1 MPVPSRRTTR
11 HTFACG
17 FSPTTPYTTCT
28 PACSSVLAHVMFACS
43 SNRAWSSTSATTCF
57 PASAARI
64 SARTMGVS
72 AEVRYSVCLI
82 ASTSASREASSTKA
96 STDDAGHAEHVVGH
110 DLHPREQTI
119 EMVSDHLFD
128 RYEPLAVGEWEEPR
142 EQRWHLEPREAADPR
157 DGVAHQHGE
166 VEREVRDVGERVR
179 RVDRE
184 RREHRED
191 ALGERVG
198 GPGPVLIGEVRGVH
212 QADPFLLEGRP
223 DLVGEQTVDPG
234 RGRKD
239 PNADLGELLLGTHP
253 VRGRGG
259 DPGLHLIE
267 QPGDADLEEL
277 IQALRADRDELQPLK
292 DRTPR
297 IFGERQDPV
306 VEVQPRKLAVEV
318 MVGRILGGCTKRI
331 NLDISYA

>member
-1 MPVPSRRTTR
+1 M
-11 HTFACG
+11 
-17 FSPTTPYTTCT
+17 
-28 PACSSVLAHVMFACS
+28 
-43 SNRAWSSTSATTCF
+43 
-57 PASAARI
+57 
-64 SARTMGVS
+64 
-72 AEVRYSVCLI
+72 
-82 ASTSASREASSTKA
+82 
-96 STDDAGHAEHVVGH
+96 
-110 DLHPREQTI
+110 
-119 EMVSDHLFD
+119 
-128 RYEPLAVGEWEEPR
+128 
-142 EQRWHLEPREAADPR
+142 
-157 DGVAHQHGE
+157 
-166 VEREVRDVGERVR
+166 R

-212 QADPFLLEGRP
+212 QADPFLLEGRT

-267 QPGDADLEEL
+267 QPGDTDLEEL
-277 IQALRADRDELQPLK
+277 IQALRADRDELQPLE

-297 IFGERQDPV
+297 IFGERQDPF
-306 VEVQPRKLAVEV
+306 VEVQPRKLSVEV
-318 MVGRILGGCTKRI
+318 MVGRILGDCGKRFH
-331 NLDISYA
+331 LDRCYPPTRPSSLWPFQDADA